1 MWCLTCVLLQQAMMC
16 PTVAANSVAKTWASD
31 SQGKDV
37 LYAVGKTNDLAA
49 AECWDDC
56 AWNGPTYNGTA
67 EDVHLSIEWDNFRSW
82 VDDIQNIFKYDLWE
96 TKFDQGR
103 CLGPGYIWLRFG

>member
-1 MWCLTCVLLQQAMMC
+1 MLFCLQESVLC

-31 SQGKDV
+31 GKGEDV
-37 LYAVGKTNDLAA
+37 LFAVGKTNDLAA
-49 AECWDDC
+49 TECWDDC

-67 EDVHLSIEWDNFRSW
+67 EDVHLSIEWEDFQDW
-82 VDDIQNIFKYDLWE
+82 TTDIKNMFKYDLWE
-96 TKFDQGR
+96 TEFDKGR